1 MRAAVDGAV
10 FTEDIR
16 IADLKRGW
24 FTDVFQILGLSS
36 HHREREKL
44 ILFSK
49 SRGPFN
55 YHMAVQHTVIAERDV
70 SSDNAV
76 RADPDIF
83 SKLGLWRNDG
93 GGVNHV
99 VSFKAIERL

>member
-10 FTEDIR
+10 FTKDIR
-16 IADLKRGW
+16 IADFKFGW
-24 FTDVFQILGLSS
+24 LTDVFQILSLSS
-36 HHREREKL
+36 HHRERKKL
-44 ILFSK
+44 ILFPK
-49 SRGPFN
+49 SRDPFN
-55 YHMAVQHTVIAERDV
+55 HHVAMQHAVIAERNV